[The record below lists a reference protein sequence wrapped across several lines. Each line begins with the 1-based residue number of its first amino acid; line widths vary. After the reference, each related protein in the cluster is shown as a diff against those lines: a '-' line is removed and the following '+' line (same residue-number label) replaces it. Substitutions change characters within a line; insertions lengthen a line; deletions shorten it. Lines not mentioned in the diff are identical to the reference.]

1 MGHQADK
8 KLIAVESV
16 AEKGVRD
23 PLETPLS
30 FEHNRSLGSSLGPY
44 IKRTAPT
51 ERVLRDAREAA
62 RAAAALE
69 RMGGQTLDVSSKT
82 EK

>member
-69 RMGGQTLDVSSKT
+69 RMGSQILDT
-82 EK
+82 EGTTER